1 MFQPNTPAAA
11 VPTVL
16 YVDDEEGNRTA
27 FQAAFR
33 REFHVVTAAGLEEA
47 LRILEQLEVHVAIC
61 DQRMPGVPGHEV
73 LRCIK
78 EMYPAVRRMLITAY
92 ADLQAL
98 VDALNQAGVCHYI
111 RKPWDAAEV
120 RTAVLRAF
128 AERQA
133 EADRNARM
141 EFLLESNRQLEFALR
156 QRLLS

>member
-1 MFQPNTPAAA
+1 MLHTDYTATA

-33 REFHVVTAAGLEEA
+33 REFNVLTAAGLEEA
-47 LRILEQLEVHVAIC
+47 LRILEQVGVHVAIC

-73 LRCIK
+73 LRRIK
-78 EMYPAVRRMLITAY
+78 ELYPAVRRMLITAY

-98 VDALNQAGVCHYI
+98 VDALNHAGVCHYI
-111 RKPWDAAEV
+111 RKPWDASEV
-120 RTAVLRAF
+120 RAAVMRAF
-128 AERQA
+128 AESQA

-141 EFLLESNRQLEFALR
+141 EFLVESNRQLEFALR